1 MISKGQNVRN
11 GRFIMLLNV
20 TLLSEMPQVFTDI
33 PSALDL
39 YNPQGLQNYLKTF

>member
-1 MISKGQNVRN
+1 MWGMVDSLCYL
-11 GRFIMLLNV
+11 MLS
-20 TLLSEMPQVFTDI
+20 LLSEMPQVFTDI